1 MRRKQK
7 PGFYSRLHPT
17 LGARRFLYGK
27 LVMKLAVNYSPQSS
41 LLFRGGN
48 IKLDLFKCPDWPDL
62 ITAALKEQAT
72 YVHFSLATLT
82 GNLSQANWQQI
93 LHFLTLTGTQ
103 NINLHLLTEPSIDPD
118 DRSQTNKAIQ
128 LIIGLVNQV
137 IDQFGPDRVILEN
150 TPMTMVGRDYLRPIV
165 DPQTISL
172 IIEKTGCRLLLD
184 LSHAV
189 ISAAE
194 VHITG
199 MTLENGQ
206 LVDHRAMRAEDWP
219 IFEWALSQI
228 RSGSWSEPNI
238 IAFEYSG
245 FGKIFQPYSDPKVL
259 EAQVP
264 QLYRMVHPE
273 ENDRQDVF

>member
-1 MRRKQK
+1 
-7 PGFYSRLHPT
+7 
-17 LGARRFLYGK
+17 
-27 LVMKLAVNYSPQSS
+27 MKLAVNYSPQSS
-41 LLFRGGN
+41 LLFREGL

-189 ISAAE
+189 ISAASLGVEPFSYIQNLPVNRLAE

-245 FGKIFQPYSDPKVL
+245 FGKIFQP
-259 EAQVP
+259 
-264 QLYRMVHPE
+264 
-273 ENDRQDVF
+273 